1 MARRARSSPFADALQ
16 KLVTRAGQD
25 VVRAGSKAV
34 RHAIKVAVDQQ
45 RPPSGRGDWIAGQ
58 TIGPAGLRRYHLFR
72 PQGVGASERLPLLVM
87 LHGCAQNGR
96 TFAESTRM
104 NSLAAS
110 KRFLVLYPEQELLAN
125 PQGCWNWYDTQS
137 GQAQR
142 EVATLIGMV
151 EQVCRLYPID
161 EGAVA
166 LAGIS
171 AGASMAALLASE
183 HPERFAAVAM
193 HSGVPPGSARSAASA
208 MAAMRGRRT
217 PGEPVSLGPWPPLL
231 VIHGRSD
238 RVVAP
243 ENGRAAAALW
253 AEVAQAGPLPARS
266 AQRGKRYPATTTEF
280 RNGRQRIATLIE
292 IDRLGHAWS
301 GGKAGEPFSDPAGP
315 DASRLIWA
323 FVLRHLPVS
332 SSR

>member
-1 MARRARSSPFADALQ
+1 MARRTRSSPLANALQ
-16 KLVTRAGQD
+16 KLVTRAGKH
-25 VVRAGSKAV
+25 VVRAGAKAV
-34 RHAIKVAVDQQ
+34 RQAIKVAVDQQ
-45 RPPSGRGDWIAGQ
+45 RPPGGRGDWISGQ

-72 PQGVGASERLPLLVM
+72 PQGVSAAERLPLLVM

-96 TFAESTRM
+96 AFAESTRM
-104 NSLAAS
+104 NYLAAS

-142 EVATLIGMV
+142 EVATLIVMI
-151 EQVCRLYPID
+151 EQVCHLYPVD
-161 EGAVA
+161 AAGVA

-171 AGASMAALLASE
+171 AGASMAALLASV
-183 HPERFAAVAM
+183 HPEQFVAVAM

-231 VIHGRSD
+231 VIHGRND

-253 AEVAQAGPLPARS
+253 AEVAQAGPMPARG
-266 AQRGKRYPATTTEF
+266 AQRGKRYPAMTTEF
-280 RNGRQRIATLIE
+280 RNGRQRVATLIE
-292 IDRLGHAWS
+292 IERLGHAWS
-301 GGKAGEPFSDPAGP
+301 GGKAGEPFSDPSGP

-323 FVLRHLPVS
+323 FVMRHLPVS
-332 SSR
+332 PSR